1 MDTRTVVLEGIEDTV
16 LRQVIKGRG
25 CFSIITDWVLGP
37 TTKETCF
44 TSVTTKLSVS
54 EFKKQHLI
62 QKAPPLYIRI
72 FHNAICLNIHE
83 HTTTLRCWKDICY
96 DELYT
101 KDNTLDIGEYVTHTT
116 RGSCCRLF
124 RRLLSSFWFV
134 VIWFYK
140 QFEWSCNAK
149 IHELP

>member
-1 MDTRTVVLEGIEDTV
+1 MLSYCQFKTIYKIIKVNKLYLQNGYKNCGVGGDRGYCIEAGDKRKRV
-16 LRQVIKGRG
+16 FLNHNR
-25 CFSIITDWVLGP
+25 LGFRAHN
-37 TTKETCF
+37 KETCF

-72 FHNAICLNIHE
+72 FHNPICLNIHK

-96 DELYT
+96 DKLYT
-101 KDNTLDIGEYVTHTT
+101 KDNTLDIGEHVTHTT

-124 RRLLSSFWFV
+124 RRLLSSF
-134 VIWFYK
+134 
-140 QFEWSCNAK
+140 
-149 IHELP
+149 